1 MFDGRPSRIASREG
15 NAPTDL
21 FAEPC
26 TIRVHMTKL
35 SVAAGILLVS
45 LLVGCRSNH
54 GLSVTTI
61 QLGRTV
67 HSDHTVGG
75 ITTTFGPDD
84 TIYLAV
90 LTGGAGSGTIRVR
103 WTYGTRVIDEPSK
116 QVAYSDAAAT
126 DFRLQSPSG
135 FPTGDYTAEVFMND
149 QPVGTRPFKVEI
161 RR

>member
-1 MFDGRPSRIASREG
+1 MS
-15 NAPTDL
+15 
-21 FAEPC
+21 
-26 TIRVHMTKL
+26 KL
-35 SVAAGILLVS
+35 SVAIVILPLTLMVA
-45 LLVGCRSNH
+45 CRSH
-54 GLSVTTI
+54 QGLNVTTI
-61 QLGRTV
+61 QLGRSV
-67 HSDHTVGG
+67 HTDHTVGG

-103 WTYGTRVIDEPSK
+103 WTYGGRVIDEPSK

-135 FPTGDYTAEVFMND
+135 FPTGDYLAEVFVND
-149 QPVGTRPFKVEI
+149 EPVGTRPFKVEI

>member
-1 MFDGRPSRIASREG
+1 MS
-15 NAPTDL
+15 
-21 FAEPC
+21 
-26 TIRVHMTKL
+26 KL
-35 SVAAGILLVS
+35 SVAFVVLFVTLLVAC
-45 LLVGCRSNH
+45 GSNH
-54 GLSVTTI
+54 GLNVTTI
-61 QLGRTV
+61 QLGRSV
-67 HSDHTVGG
+67 HTDHTVGG

-103 WTYGTRVIDEPSK
+103 WTYGGRVIDEPSK

-135 FPTGDYTAEVFMND
+135 FPTGDYLAEVFMND